1 MADDRPGDTQKTRL
15 NPVDHDLTLR
25 SPAGGGDFGATPS
38 ARPSIP
44 DVELGEE
51 IGRGGMGVVYRGR
64 QSYIDRRVAVKLLL
78 VDKAGGEEFL
88 KRFQREAKIL
98 AGLAH
103 PHIVACYQAGI
114 TTEGNPFLVMEYIE
128 GPNLRDW
135 LNQHGKLSERQ
146 ALAVVRDLAHALEHA
161 SGQGIIHRDVKP
173 ENVLLQKR
181 DQAPPGDPF
190 AYQVK
195 LVDLGLARPVSTG
208 GSTSLTMQGVV
219 MGTPATMAPEQF
231 EDPDHVDFKADMY
244 GLGCVLFHSLTGS
257 PAFTSPT
264 LAQIVTAKI
273 SGDIPDPSAAVSGLS
288 RPVVELVRSLLA
300 RDKAARPESYRALIM
315 RCDALLNGE
324 AVPDRSPLMLRA
336 ALAAI
341 TVAVVVASWFAF
353 ASSGQAKA
361 PAPAP
366 AAPLA
371 TRELAPA
378 PTAAPAPGQAP
389 DPARSSASAPLPAPA
404 APPAPPAA
412 NIAPAPQAPAPVSQ
426 TAVFATPVTLARIA
440 EWTKAGEAQWDR
452 SETQEGALSGVAGE
466 IHHALNP
473 GRWRIDA
480 TLVLENGE
488 VKTDGG
494 VIGIVC
500 ADGMR
505 YQLAVRNLGKT
516 MLVSTDKLFVD
527 GHSDRLNSVTAGN
540 ELHLE
545 FRHVDED
552 FIQLFVNDAPVTS
565 PIGLA
570 AKALPITALF
580 LRVDNAKQGPRS
592 PLTVQQLTV
601 AYARP

>member
-1 MADDRPGDTQKTRL
+1 MADDRLGDTQKTRL
-15 NPVDHDLTLR
+15 NPVDQDLTLR
-25 SPAGGGDFGATPS
+25 TADGGAAIPS
-38 ARPSIP
+38 ARPTIP

-78 VDKAGGEEFL
+78 VDKAGGDEFL

-114 TTEGNPFLVMEYIE
+114 TPEGNPFLVMEYIE

-146 ALAVVRDLAHALEHA
+146 TLAVVRDLAHALEHA

-181 DQAPPGDPF
+181 DQATPGDPF

-231 EDPDHVDFKADMY
+231 EDPDHVDFKADIY
-244 GLGCVLFHSLTGS
+244 GLGCVMFHALTGS

-273 SGDIPDPSAAVSGLS
+273 SGEIPDPSAATSGLS
-288 RPVVELVRSLLA
+288 RPVVELARSLLA
-300 RDKAARPESYRALIM
+300 RDKASRPESYRALIA
-315 RCDALLNGE
+315 RCDELLSGE
-324 AVPDRSPLMLRA
+324 LVPDRSPLMLRT

-341 TVAVVVASWFAF
+341 TVVVGVAAWFVF
-353 ASSGQAKA
+353 ASAGTAKA
-361 PAPAP
+361 PPAAVLLATPAVPVPASPPAPAP
-366 AAPLA
+366 GPVTAPVVA
-371 TRELAPA
+371 VA
-378 PTAAPAPGQAP
+378 
-389 DPARSSASAPLPAPA
+389 
-404 APPAPPAA
+404 PAPPAS
-412 NIAPAPQAPAPVSQ
+412 APVAVPSP
-426 TAVFATPVTLARIA
+426 TPPPAAAPHIAVFGQPETLARIA
-440 EWTKAGEAQWDR
+440 DWTKAGEAQWDR

-466 IHHALNP
+466 IDHPLNP
-473 GRWRIDA
+473 GLWRITA
-480 TLVLENGE
+480 TLNLENGE
-488 VKTDGG
+488 VKTDGAA
-494 VIGIVC
+494 IGILG
-500 ADGMR
+500 ADGVR
-505 YQLAVRNLGKT
+505 YQLSIRNLGKST
-516 MLVSTDKLFVD
+516 LVSMDKLSAD
-527 GHSDRLNSVTAGN
+527 GHADNLNIRPEGN
-540 ELHLE
+540 EVKVEIH
-545 FRHVDED
+545 HDED
-552 FIQLFVNDAPVTS
+552 SFLELIVNGAPVAR
-565 PIGLA
+565 PIGLS

-580 LRVDNAKQGPRS
+580 LRVDNAKQGQRS

-601 AYARP
+601 AYAKP